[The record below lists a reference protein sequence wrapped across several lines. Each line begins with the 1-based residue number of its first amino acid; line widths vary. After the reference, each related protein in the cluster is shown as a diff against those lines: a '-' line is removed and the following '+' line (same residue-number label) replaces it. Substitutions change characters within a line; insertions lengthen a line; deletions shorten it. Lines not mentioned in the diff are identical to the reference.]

1 MFESLGNNMKI
12 NSSKRLLFT
21 ALFLV
26 FFSSLS
32 CAAFKYSGEHGET
45 VYSQLP
51 PKAGQAENI
60 KTKKH
65 HNTSPKSSAVDA
77 LERFTR
83 DNADKQRAAQKLAK
97 KKKDAAAQKKNC
109 IAARHNLTIY
119 EGSTNKLVKGQD
131 GHYTR
136 LTPSDRQAK
145 INRARKDIK
154 EFCK

>member
-1 MFESLGNNMKI
+1 M
-12 NSSKRLLFT
+12 NSYSTHTARLPLLAT
-21 ALFLV
+21 LFLL

-32 CAAFKYSGEHGET
+32 YAAFKYTGEHGET
-45 VYSQLP
+45 AYSQLP
-51 PKAGQAENI
+51 PKSAQAEKI
-60 KTKKH
+60 KTQKNY
-65 HNTSPKSSAVDA
+65 NTAPKSSAVEA

-97 KKKDAAAQKKNC
+97 EKKDAAIRKQNC

-119 EGSTNKLVKGQD
+119 EGPINKLVKGP
-131 GHYTR
+131 GGNYTR
-136 LTPSDRQAK
+136 LTHSDRQAK